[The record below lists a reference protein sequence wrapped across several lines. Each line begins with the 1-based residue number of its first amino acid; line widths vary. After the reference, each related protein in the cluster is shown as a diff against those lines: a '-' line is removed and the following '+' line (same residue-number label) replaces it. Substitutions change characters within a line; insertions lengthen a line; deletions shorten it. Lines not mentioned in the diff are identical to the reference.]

1 MRGDENFESMRLSG
15 PEDAL
20 HVLNRIV
27 FLKTFAD
34 QGPGE
39 SFLAQDLVLRISEYN
54 GSVFPTDFHMYVVLG
69 FGVAETGF
77 ESSAVSRYNLARNEG
92 EQVGVNDVPVVEHF
106 GDFLTPPRSLLLTT
120 FPSAAILIP

>member
-1 MRGDENFESMRLSG
+1 
-15 PEDAL
+15 
-20 HVLNRIV
+20 
-27 FLKTFAD
+27 
-34 QGPGE
+34 
-39 SFLAQDLVLRISEYN
+39 
-54 GSVFPTDFHMYVVLG
+54 MYVVLG

-120 FPSAAILIP
+120 FPSVAAAAGAAAGGRDRFKRFEFRIL